1 MIEQKNPKLHK
12 TFWFWCALITPISI
26 ALDLGLVMAYFTP
39 ETHGLF
45 SYSTINPL
53 IMELKLP
60 IAIAIAGL
68 SIPLVAMVAAV
79 HRSSQT
85 AEQIRVQHEQ
95 NIFSNYFK
103 HLEEFNNRFHDKD
116 FIYSTWGSV
125 EALHRYIYPDSQNG
139 NIEPKEYTFDHRAVL
154 TEIKTVTEAPDI
166 DIEERIKELHL
177 ELANY
182 LEIQPPKGRSYSFS
196 DVFSCI
202 NSAHSFSAHFP
213 PPIKTED
220 IQEFSTAIEN
230 AREKVQ
236 ARRSIKTNFD
246 TACDALRRTNS
257 LKELKA
263 YWESQFGIPSKLFSH
278 SLYWMLYQTGNNK
291 KLYRILNS
299 IRLSLFEEL
308 KDYLLIDKEQFEQLK
323 AQKEDEHKR
332 EEENS
337 SPAI

>member
-1 MIEQKNPKLHK
+1 MIEQKSPKLHK

-45 SYSTINPL
+45 SYSTINLL
-53 IMELKLP
+53 IIELKLP
-60 IAIAIAGL
+60 IAIAGL

-95 NIFSNYFK
+95 NTFSNHFK
-103 HLEEFNNRFHDKD
+103 HLEEFNSRFHDKD

-166 DIEERIKELHL
+166 DIKKRIKELHL

-182 LEIQPPKGRSYSFS
+182 LEIQPPKGDSYSFS
-196 DVFSCI
+196 DVFSFI

-230 AREKVQ
+230 AREKVR
-236 ARRSIKTNFD
+236 ARDIVKAQFYI
-246 TACDALRRTNS
+246 ACDVLKKTSSLDQLKKDWERR
-257 LKELKA
+257 L
-263 YWESQFGIPSKLFSH
+263 GIPSKLFSH
-278 SLYWMLYQTGNNK
+278 SLYWMLYQTGNDE
-291 KLYRILNS
+291 KLYDILDS

-308 KDYLLIDKEQFEQLK
+308 RDYLLIDKEQFEQMK
-323 AQKEDEHKR
+323 AQKEDEDTKGF
-332 EEENS
+332 
-337 SPAI
+337 